1 MRTICLA
8 LAWGAVLSAATSP
21 DITIE
26 IKDYVSM
33 PMTGAVDGAGQVMSL
48 LARVNFLREEPGS
61 SRQRFFV
68 NDLNGPLYI
77 LDKKTKKFS
86 TYLDFNG
93 REGHSGM
100 FHKLPYENGFANGF
114 INFAFDPDYPHNGKF
129 YTIHL

>member
-48 LARVNFLREEPGS
+48 LARVNFLREEP
-61 SRQRFFV
+61 V
-68 NDLNGPLYI
+68 ADPL
-77 LDKKTKKFS
+77 KT
-86 TYLDFNG
+86 L
-93 REGHSGM
+93 
-100 FHKLPYENGFANGF
+100 
-114 INFAFDPDYPHNGKF
+114 
-129 YTIHL
+129 HL